1 MEVDQ
6 TLVRRKNKLVIQ
18 DVIFVGTGMAKDR
31 GERRRGE
38 GREET
43 KGRSRGRRRRE
54 GGEKGDEGREG
65 RKEKEG
71 GYGRREWRGGEGSG
85 GR

>member
-18 DVIFVGTGMAKDR
+18 DVIFVGTGMAKDQ

-43 KGRSRGRRRRE
+43 KGRRGERRRRE
-54 GGEKGDEGREG
+54 GGKEGEGGSGGEERGAEEGRE
-65 RKEKEG
+65 
-71 GYGRREWRGGEGSG
+71 REDD
-85 GR
+85 